1 MFLHYIHSSNGIASP
16 KGSDMTP
23 QLRVTLGR

>member
-1 MFLHYIHSSNGIASP
+1 MFLNYIHSSNGTDTS

-23 QLRVTLGR
+23 QLRVALGR

>member
-1 MFLHYIHSSNGIASP
+1 MFLHYIHSSNGTPSP

-23 QLRVTLGR
+23 QLRVALAR

>member
-1 MFLHYIHSSNGIASP
+1 MFLNYIHSSNGTPSP

-23 QLRVTLGR
+23 QLRVALGR